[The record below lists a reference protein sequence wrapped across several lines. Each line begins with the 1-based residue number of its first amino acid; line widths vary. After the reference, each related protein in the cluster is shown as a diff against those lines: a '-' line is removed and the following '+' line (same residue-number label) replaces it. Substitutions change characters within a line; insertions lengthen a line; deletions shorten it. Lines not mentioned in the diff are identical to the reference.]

1 MAIQSYHRG
10 LRKMIVA
17 PWVAANSYGVSYPI
31 LGARNGSITINVET
45 DEARGDDVVL
55 DQYSKPISA
64 NVSLEMASVDLK
76 LLSIVLGG
84 TLTEAIPYDDMS
96 FGEADEIPYVA
107 IAVRVAGS
115 GGTGDLHIF
124 IPKAKLSSGLTF
136 QAQTDTY
143 MFPTM
148 DFVGVHEGTVNGIF
162 RQRNFTSSTNLAI
175 PLRTTVGAL

>member
-1 MAIQSYHRG
+1 M
-10 LRKMIVA
+10 MVA
-17 PWVAANSYGVSYPI
+17 PWTAENSYGTAHTI

-64 NVSLEMASVDLK
+64 GVSLEMATVDLA
-76 LLSIVLGG
+76 LLDIVMGG
-84 TLTEAIPYDDMS
+84 TLVNNASYYDFK

-124 IPKAKLSSGLTF
+124 IPKAKLASGLTF
-136 QAQTDTY
+136 QAQLDTY

-148 DFVGVHEGTVNGIF
+148 DFVGVHEGTLNGIF
-162 RQRNFTSSTNLAI
+162 RHRNYTAPTALAI
-175 PLRTTVGAL
+175 PLRTATGGL